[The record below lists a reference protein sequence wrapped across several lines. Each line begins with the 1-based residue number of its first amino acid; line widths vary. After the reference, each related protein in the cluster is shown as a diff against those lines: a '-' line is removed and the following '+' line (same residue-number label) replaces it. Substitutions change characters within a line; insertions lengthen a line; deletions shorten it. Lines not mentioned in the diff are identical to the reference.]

1 MFGVDADLSQP
12 GARSRYCSAIECPDF
27 KAAGPGLLQLLEDL
41 GRQFAERPVLFP
53 SGDLNLS
60 LVSDER
66 ERLARWYRLSLSR
79 REVVR
84 RALDKRAFY
93 EFAMRHALPIPRTFF
108 LDGTHDPEAVAD
120 EIEYPC
126 IVKPFRPTAA
136 WRRRFD
142 TRLFICGSREE
153 LLAIHSR
160 LVTVHREILVQE
172 YMTGSDCELYDVPRA
187 RTAAARAMDGPEA
200 AHVPGALR
208 YGDVRGEPP
217 RTLDRRA
224 DGCDLTTPRRPRLWH
239 DRVQARPARRP
250 VQDDRGDDRS
260 HLVPHGLVTASGVN
274 LPYVWYRDAIGLPP
288 LPSPDFIE
296 GLKWINE
303 ERDLNTVW
311 RYSLPS
317 RELTLASWLASYRGR
332 RTYAYAAWDDPGPG
346 IRCLGRLG
354 RSAFRLARSRLR
366 GGRAGGRPSVASQQD
381 AGFEVMKLRAE
392 SRGMLLR

>member
-1 MFGVDADLSQP
+1 MRPRVHSHPIPALVLGLGQNGLATVRALGRLGIRVFGVDADLSQL

-172 YMTGSDCELYDVPRA
+172 YMTGSDCELYFG
-187 RTAAARAMDGPEA
+187 M
-200 AHVPGALR
+200 
-208 YGDVRGEPP
+208 
-217 RTLDRRA
+217 
-224 DGCDLTTPRRPRLWH
+224 
-239 DRVQARPARRP
+239 
-250 VQDDRGDDRS
+250 
-260 HLVPHGLVTASGVN
+260 
-274 LPYVWYRDAIGLPP
+274 
-288 LPSPDFIE
+288 
-296 GLKWINE
+296 
-303 ERDLNTVW
+303 
-311 RYSLPS
+311 
-317 RELTLASWLASYRGR
+317 
-332 RTYAYAAWDDPGPG
+332 TY
-346 IRCLGRLG
+346 LGREQQPLALWTG
-354 RSAFRLARSRLR
+354 R
-366 GGRAGGRPSVASQQD
+366 
-381 AGFEVMKLRAE
+381 KLRMYPVRFGTATFAE
-392 SRGMLLR
+392 SRHEPWIAEQTVAILRRLGVRGYGTIEFKRDQRDGQFKMTEATIGRTWFRTVWSRRAASTCRMSGTGTRSVCRRCPARTSSKASSGSTRSAT